1 MRGDGSHD
9 RRLPRTAIAIVVAWP
24 VLGLLAPVLPEVG
37 EDCYDAPCT
46 SMTQLVLVLL
56 IGLGLWVVWVLALA
70 WLIIAFVRK
79 RR

>member
-9 RRLPRTAIAIVVAWP
+9 RRLPRTAIAIVAAGI
-24 VLGLLAPVLPEVG
+24 VLVRLGPVLPEG
-37 EDCYDAPCT
+37 GDCYDAPCNT
-46 SMTQLVLVLL
+46 GAVVGPWIVLV
-56 IGLGLWVVWVLALA
+56 IIVVWVLALA